1 MIVQSDGNSGSRFVM
16 TMAEHTALAGQF
28 AAQFG
33 NGMFEAV
40 EPKEL
45 MLYMVSNHD
54 AGWRELDA
62 AVNRDSASG
71 LPYHLVQ
78 TPLEWIIETSSA
90 SPDFLGAQHPF
101 CELLSSMHSWGLYN
115 GRYGLSD
122 KVLLDMIPEAN
133 RPAVDSMLAHEKNRQ
148 DSLREK
154 LSRDPGTAGW
164 VEPDKLFQSYK
175 QLQFFDTLA
184 LYFNCTQAEDREAT
198 SFEHVPLNR
207 AQDSSVSIAPL
218 GENRYRLSPYP
229 FNVTE
234 LVFQFSGRYLQPSS
248 DQTELNK
255 QFEAAPFA
263 EQKFCLCA

>member
-1 MIVQSDGNSGSRFVM
+1 MIVQSGQNQGTHFVM

-28 AAQFG
+28 AAHFG
-33 NGMFEAV
+33 NNAFEAV
-40 EPKEL
+40 EPREL
-45 MLYMVSNHD
+45 MLYVVSNHD
-54 AGWRELDA
+54 AGWRDLDA
-62 AVNRDSASG
+62 ETNRDPEYG

-78 TPLEWIIETSSA
+78 TPLDWILETSSA
-90 SPDFLGAQHPF
+90 SPDFNAAHHPF
-101 CELLSSMHSWGLYN
+101 CELISSMHSWGLYN

-133 RPAVDSMLAHEKNRQ
+133 RPAVDTMLAHEKNRQ

-154 LSRDPGTAGW
+154 LSRDPETAGW

-207 AQDSSVSIAPL
+207 EQDSSVSITPL

-255 QFEAAPFA
+255 QFEAAPLA
-263 EQKFCLCA
+263 EQKFRLCA